1 MKVTNEVKRASRNFK
16 FKAGD
21 VGTVLEPPDDD
32 AQNCL
37 VLFDGVD
44 AQRVALKFLT
54 PIDDVEEI
62 IEEVGV
68 VERNL
73 VFSTS
78 QEEEIVEQSV
88 SVERNLSF
96 GTSQKIEIVEEVVAG
111 DMNQSEVIE
120 EAAVEGNLSYGAPQ
134 QGVELQYGLP
144 QQTLTSGYGVGGV
157 QQEDFQYNVGS
168 IQQDGLQYNG
178 YVAGQGGVELQY
190 SEPGVE
196 LQSRLPQQT
205 MTSGYDTAYVAGQ
218 VGVELQYGAPQPI
231 EEVVAV
237 ERNLAFGTP
246 QQGVEL
252 NHRLLQQTIAPEY
265 GVGSVQQKSMQYN
278 QYVTGQVP
286 QYGAGSGQQKS
297 MQYSGYVAGQGVVEL
312 QYGAPQQ
319 TTNYAYGVPSTVAP
333 QQGVPQQTMMPVQQ
347 KSMQHNGSVAG
358 QGRVALQYGAS
369 LQTTKYEYGAG
380 SGSQNG
386 MQYSVG
392 QRGMQ
397 HSGSVTGQ
405 GGVGLQYGAPQQTT
419 KPLAVAP
426 QKEPQQGVKLQ
437 YSIPQQ
443 TTKYE
448 YGAPTVQPIGHP
460 AQGGRIVSE
469 NRSLPTE
476 TVLAEV
482 PTLVSET
489 APVAEVVPVT
499 SCSLLY
505 STAPQKNVTI
515 TGPPWMI
522 RASVAPPPVLAV
534 KVQPQH

>member
-1 MKVTNEVKRASRNFK
+1 MVMSLGR
-16 FKAGD
+16 
-21 VGTVLEPPDDD
+21 
-32 AQNCL
+32 
-37 VLFDGVD
+37 
-44 AQRVALKFLT
+44 
-54 PIDDVEEI
+54 
-62 IEEVGV
+62 
-68 VERNL
+68 
-73 VFSTS
+73 
-78 QEEEIVEQSV
+78 
-88 SVERNLSF
+88 
-96 GTSQKIEIVEEVVAG
+96 
-111 DMNQSEVIE
+111 
-120 EAAVEGNLSYGAPQ
+120 
-134 QGVELQYGLP
+134 VEL
-144 QQTLTSGYGVGGV
+144 
-157 QQEDFQYNVGS
+157 NHS
-168 IQQDGLQYNG
+168 I
-178 YVAGQGGVELQY
+178 V
-190 SEPGVE
+190 EPGVE
-196 LQSRLPQQT
+196 LQSGLPQQT

-218 VGVELQYGAPQPI
+218 VEVELQYVAPQQTTTYEYGVGGVQQEGMQGNGYTAGQGGVELQYDAPQPT

-237 ERNLAFGTP
+237 ERNLAFGVP

-252 NHRLLQQTIAPEY
+252 NYGLPQQTIAPEY
-265 GVGSVQQKSMQYN
+265 GVGSIQQNSMQYN
-278 QYVTGQVP
+278 QYVTGQGGAELQYAAPQQTTNYEYSVPMTVAPQQERIVKEVVARERNLVFGAPQQGAELPCGVPQQTMMP

-297 MQYSGYVAGQGVVEL
+297 MQYSGSVAGQGGVGL

-319 TTNYAYGVPSTVAP
+319 TTNYTYGVPSTVAP
-333 QQGVPQQTMMPVQQ
+333 QQGVLQQRTMPQYGVGSVQQ
-347 KSMQHNGSVAG
+347 KSMQRNGSVAG
-358 QGRVALQYGAS
+358 QGGVDVQYGAS
-369 LQTTKYEYGAG
+369 QQTTKYEYGAG
-380 SGSQNG
+380 GGPQGG

-419 KPLAVAP
+419 KSLAVAP

-437 YSIPQQ
+437 YGAPEQ

-448 YGAPTVQPIGHP
+448 YGVPMVQPIGQP

-482 PTLVSET
+482 PT
-489 APVAEVVPVT
+489 PVAETAAVTEVGPVT
-499 SCSLLY
+499 ACSISY